1 MMPSFQRGL
10 TCTSPCYKFHE
21 VCNTAERILQKNTIR
36 LWIEATGSCKW
47 QVAKPVMAERI
58 DAGQKDLKIEG
69 SQAVWNKAT

>member
-1 MMPSFQRGL
+1 VVLPAQALAINFTKYVIRQKGFSR
-10 TCTSPCYKFHE
+10 
-21 VCNTAERILQKNTIR
+21 KNTIR